1 MRSHLDD
8 SQREAPA
15 DGNTATLMVHNGCR
29 IQVAESGSVIAV
41 SGRLMAGHGAEP
53 AVWAQVRTST
63 EGRDVAIELLGSC
76 QLDAA
81 GLGVLASLRH
91 DVTARGHRL
100 TVVADDS
107 RLRRLL
113 AVCGMPSEAPPDRRP
128 SAPAGLSHS
137 HVEGHGD
144 FKPLRCLVAFCA
156 RSGWRPVLRPTPPT
170 SGISGSTEYRSDRN
184 ECRAS
189 HDGGRSPVI

>member
-8 SQREAPA
+8 SQRGASA

-29 IQVAESGSVIAV
+29 IQVAESGAVIVV
-41 SGRLMAGHGAEP
+41 SGRLMAGHGVDP
-53 AVWAQVRTST
+53 ALWARVRTST
-63 EGRDVAIELLGSC
+63 GERNVAIELHGPC

-81 GLGVLASLRH
+81 GVGVLASLRH
-91 DVTARGHRL
+91 DVTVRGHRL

-107 RLRRLL
+107 RVRRLL

-128 SAPAGLSHS
+128 SSRAGLAHS
-137 HVEGHGD
+137 HIEGHGD

-156 RSGWRPVLRPTPPT
+156 RSRWRPVLRPTLLT
-170 SGISGSTEYRSDRN
+170 SGTSGSTRYGSDRN

-189 HDGGRSPVI
+189 DEGGRSPVI